1 SSWEDGDVNGDGQVG
16 LLDFNLVKANF
27 GNASPPAPLS
37 PAIQPMIGPAWPGS
51 AALTASATAAWTAT
65 AAATEREKIDAS
77 ALVLTPTLSVVNWSA
92 VPAMALAAL

>member
-37 PAIQPMIGPAWPGS
+37 PAIQPMIGPAWSGS
-51 AALTASATAAWTAT
+51 AALTVPATGAWTAT

-77 ALVLTPTLSVVNWSA
+77 ALVLTPALSVVDWSA